1 MSQKI
6 DLVQLYER
14 NIKIEQLLNSKL
26 KQFNQ
31 ELEFK
36 EKEIQRLNNLINQKN
51 NNNNE
56 QRINYQNMVEKNKN
70 LGKSIKTIKS
80 KVKKIY
86 QKIDESNEQL
96 DNLIAYIASKKQVG
110 GGDEEI
116 INILNNM
123 ESNVKKNINRV
134 NFIRIEIENLL
145 DEKNVDIE
153 DLSKTIN
160 QIEEETNVKL
170 EIDYENQAKKIVNE
184 IETKTKVF

>member
-51 NNNNE
+51 NNKNK
-56 QRINYQNMVEKNKN
+56 QRINYQNMEEKNKN

-80 KVKKIY
+80 KVEKIY

-96 DNLIAYIASKKQVG
+96 DNLIGYIASKKQVG
-110 GGDEEI
+110 GGEEEI

-134 NFIRIEIENLL
+134 NFIRREIENFL

-160 QIEEETNVKL
+160 QIVEEPNVKL